1 MSITGTAPLPST
13 LQVGL
18 ARGLVELRQF
28 FRRKE
33 AVVFIF
39 TFPAFLLVMLG
50 LIDNDPVSPGSEV
63 RSSQVLAASMI
74 AYGILSTAFSSV
86 AAGIAAD
93 REDGTL
99 KRLHGTPITAT
110 AYFIGKVILVGV
122 ATVAEIILL
131 LAVGVAFFDLRLP
144 STAGR
149 WWTFG
154 WLLVLSVIACTMLG
168 VAVSTLARSA
178 RTVSAVTNLP
188 AVGLQFISGIFV
200 PIAALPA
207 AMVTVAALFPVK
219 WMGQGFRSVFLPDT
233 MATAEVAGSW
243 EHPRTALVLAAWC
256 LAGLAL
262 SLATFRWTDRR
273 TG

>member
-1 MSITGTAPLPST
+1 VTASVAPLPST
-13 LQVGL
+13 LQIGL
-18 ARGLVELRQF
+18 ARGLVELKQF
-28 FRRKE
+28 FRDKQ

-39 TFPAFLLVMLG
+39 SFPAFLLVMLG
-50 LIDNDPVSPGSEV
+50 LIGNGPVSPGSEV
-63 RSSQVLAASMI
+63 RSSQVLAAGMI
-74 AYGILSTAFSSV
+74 AYGILNTAFSSV
-86 AAGIAAD
+86 AVGIAAD

-99 KRLHGTPITAT
+99 KRLHGTPIPAA
-110 AYFIGKVILVGV
+110 AYFLGKIVLVGV
-122 ATVAEIILL
+122 ATAAEIILL
-131 LAVGVAFFDLRLP
+131 LGVGVAFFDLRLP

-154 WLLVLSVIACTMLG
+154 WLLVLSVIACTLLG
-168 VAVSTLARSA
+168 VAVSALARSA

-188 AVGLQFISGIFV
+188 AVGFQFISGIFV
-200 PIAALPA
+200 PITALPA
-207 AMVTVAALFPVK
+207 AMVTLAAFFPVK

-262 SLATFRWTDRR
+262 SLVTFRWTGRR
-273 TG
+273 TD